1 MHKEMDMWYIKSL
14 ALHCFSVA
22 SWRFEHRTSLKGD
35 HCLHTCAGKHQPYW
49 HAIHNFQTRTVY
61 KVKVSDFIM
70 SLFTIS
76 GLQLLY
82 DCNKFIA
89 LHFTLVW
96 LVQKICSWLFSP
108 DRLELGSWLHKLSC
122 YQLSQP
128 CLLYFLYLNSVP
140 NWTFFKIFSHF
151 CAFLIYFCNQRFFFN
166 WKAELKTII
175 IMCMLLMKIWPVSD
189 YQIIMA
195 IHKKNV

>member
-82 DCNKFIA
+82 DCK
-89 LHFTLVW
+89 
-96 LVQKICSWLFSP
+96 KIHCTPFYTSLFSSENLFMVIFLGQAWTWILAP
-108 DRLELGSWLHKLSC
+108 QAIVPPIEPTVLVLFLVFEFCSEL
-122 YQLSQP
+122 
-128 CLLYFLYLNSVP
+128 N
-140 NWTFFKIFSHF
+140 IFQNIF
-151 CAFLIYFCNQRFFFN
+151 AFLRFLNLFLQPKVFFQ
-166 WKAELKTII
+166 LK
-175 IMCMLLMKIWPVSD
+175 SG
-189 YQIIMA
+189 A
-195 IHKKNV
+195 